1 MGQTANPYVKSVSR
15 TAIEIESKNATC
27 NGSGPL
33 STWLSG
39 RRVTLSACVVIASIQ
54 RHQVA
59 DARRD
64 ACLNVCTQGQAPQLF
79 VIEELD
85 EGKPQK
91 SSPSAPILTFLS
103 RVLRYYCLF
112 YDFENLG
119 GGG

>member
-1 MGQTANPYVKSVSR
+1 MGVGRFTMAARRLVCREAS
-15 TAIEIESKNATC
+15 
-27 NGSGPL
+27 L

-59 DARRD
+59 DAGRD

-91 SSPSAPILTFLS
+91 SSPSAPILTILS
-103 RVLRYYCLF
+103 CVL
-112 YDFENLG
+112 
-119 GGG
+119 